1 MAQYFIRQIDK
12 YLNEWKDDRYRK
24 PLLIRGARQIGK
36 SSAARN
42 FGKTFKYF
50 VEINLEREQDLKEL
64 FGKNIDVK
72 KICSR
77 LSVLKQIPIVPGE
90 TLLFIDEIQESERAI
105 ASLRYFMNRHAPIS
119 IMMDLVTSPSPV
131 FIFIY
136 ICSAPM
142 MATEVKW
149 LTIFKHYI
157 V

>member
-1 MAQYFIRQIDK
+1 MAQYFTRQIDK

-77 LSVLKQIPIVPGE
+77 LSVLKQI
-90 TLLFIDEIQESERAI
+90 
-105 ASLRYFMNRHAPIS
+105 
-119 IMMDLVTSPSPV
+119 
-131 FIFIY
+131 
-136 ICSAPM
+136 
-142 MATEVKW
+142 
-149 LTIFKHYI
+149 
-157 V
+157 